1 MAEAARIVRGDV
13 GVETITIDQGD
24 WDMHT
29 GLGTVEWGGL
39 KDNAGEFASSVAA
52 FFADLGV
59 VGDKVT
65 LVAVSEFGRRVQ
77 ENENYGTDHGYGNVM
92 FVAGGGVVGGYRG
105 QWPGLTNDYD
115 ADLLVTTDYRSVL
128 AEVVASRFGASIPA
142 VFPGSSGN
150 GSA

>member
-105 QWPGLTNDYD
+105 QWPGLT
-115 ADLLVTTDYRSVL
+115 TTTTPICWSPPTTAACSPRWSRP
-128 AEVVASRFGASIPA
+128 ASAPASRRSSR
-142 VFPGSSGN
+142 GSSGN